1 MVTYVLL
8 RILAVVL
15 LVAANAFFVAAEFA
29 LVSLRDTR
37 VLQLIEAG
45 RIGARTVQRLHQ
57 NLDEVLLAVQF
68 GVTIAALGLGWIG
81 EPTLA
86 HIFEVWL
93 GHVPHATLWAHA
105 TAVTIA
111 FAAITYFDVILG
123 EILPKS
129 IALNRAERT
138 ALAVAAPMEFFI
150 TISRPVLALMKSS
163 SRAVLHVFGLRQMRE
178 GHMHSPDELK
188 LMVTASRRVGLLPQ
202 IQEDM
207 IHRVLELA
215 NVEVREIMVPRP
227 QIFSLSA
234 DMPLDEAM
242 GRVVEM
248 QHSRV
253 PVYDPQRGV
262 EHIIGVL
269 YSKDVSRLMH
279 IRLTRAQPASATT
292 LRIRHLMREALFV
305 PESKTVADLL
315 IDFKQRR
322 RHLAVVVDEFGSTAG
337 VVTVEDALEQIV
349 GEIEDE
355 FDIAEQPP
363 LSTGA
368 VMVLDASENIRDL
381 ETQFHLPLP
390 RDEGF
395 ETLGGFVFSR
405 LQRIPNVGDAF
416 VFEGRRYTVL
426 QMDGRRV
433 GRVKI
438 ELQPVT
444 APPAPAAD

>member
-15 LVAANAFFVAAEFA
+15 LVGANAFFVAAEFA

-37 VLQLIEAG
+37 VLQLIEAR

-68 GVTIAALGLGWIG
+68 GVTISALGLGWIG
-81 EPTLA
+81 EPTVA
-86 HIFEVWL
+86 HILETWMA
-93 GHVPHATLWAHA
+93 GIPHATAWSHGI
-105 TAVTIA
+105 AVAVA
-111 FAAITYFDVILG
+111 FAVITYFDVIVG

-138 ALAVAAPMEFFI
+138 ALAVAAPMDFFI
-150 TISRPVLALMKSS
+150 KISRPVLFLMRRSA
-163 SRAVLHVFGLRQMRE
+163 RAVLNVFGLRQMRE
-178 GHMHSPDELK
+178 GGMHSPDELK

-202 IQEDM
+202 LQEDM
-207 IHRVLELA
+207 IHRVLEIE
-215 NVEVREIMVPRP
+215 NTVVREIMVPRP
-227 QIFSLSA
+227 NIFSLPA
-234 DMPLDEAM
+234 DMALDEAM

-253 PVYDPQRGV
+253 PVYDPQRGP

-279 IRLTRAQPASATT
+279 IRLTRGQPPSATT
-292 LRIRHLMREALFV
+292 LRVRHLMREALFV

-322 RHLAVVVDEFGSTAG
+322 RHLAVVVDEYGSTAG

-355 FDIAEQPP
+355 FDVAEQPP
-363 LSTGA
+363 LSTEKM
-368 VMVLDASENIRDL
+368 MVLDGSENIRDL
-381 ETQFHLPLP
+381 ETQFRLPLP

-395 ETLGGFVFSR
+395 ETLGGFVLSR
-405 LQRIPNVGDAF
+405 LQKIPQPGDSF
-416 VFEGRRYTVL
+416 NFEGRRFTVL
-426 QMDGRRV
+426 QMEGRRV
-433 GRVKI
+433 ERVKV
-438 ELQPVT
+438 EVQPVT